1 MYRINDFNGIIP
13 ALLTP
18 YDKEGRYDKKCSAE
32 MVDWLVDMGV
42 GGFYLT
48 GSNGTGAYMD
58 SEERIEVVDTITA
71 QVNGRVPVM
80 AHIAAVSTRLSAK
93 MASEAQKSGCTAV
106 SAVPSYYGKL
116 TMPQMMRYYAGI
128 ADASDLPLI
137 VYAQTHIYEPS
148 VKMFE
153 ELNTIEK
160 VAGVKFTGPN
170 HYMMG
175 RIKEHL
181 GKEFRVFTGF
191 DEMILSGLIYGA
203 DAAIGGTYNVMPD
216 LYMRCKDKL
225 FNGDIEGAQRDV
237 FAANAIVELM
247 CKYDIA
253 CAMHANFEFMGI
265 NAGYNPSPMH
275 NLDQFEKSAY
285 KKDLTELKHR
295 LEIEPIAIFDCLD

>member
-1 MYRINDFNGIIP
+1 MYQIKDFKGIIP
-13 ALLTP
+13 ALMTP
-18 YDKEGRYDKKCSAE
+18 YDKDGRYDKSCSAE
-32 MVDWLVDMGV
+32 MVDWLVSMGV

-80 AHIAAVSTRLSAK
+80 AHIAAVSSRLSAK
-93 MASEAQKSGCTAV
+93 MASAAQKSGCTAV
-106 SAVPSYYGKL
+106 SAVPSYYEKL
-116 TMPQMMRYYAGI
+116 TISQMMEYYTRI

-148 VKMFE
+148 VEMFE
-153 ELNTIEK
+153 QLNTIDK

-181 GKEFRVFTGF
+181 GKDFIVFSGF

-203 DAAIGGTYNVMPD
+203 DAVIGGTYNVMPD
-216 LYMRCKDKL
+216 LYMRCQDKL
-225 FNGDIEGAQRDV
+225 FHGDVKGAKKDV
-237 FAANAIVELM
+237 LAANAIVELM
-247 CKYDIA
+247 CKYGIA

-265 NAGYNPSPMH
+265 NAGYNPSPIH
-275 NLDQFEKSAY
+275 NLDQFEKNAY
-285 KKDLTELKHR
+285 RKELTELKHR
-295 LEIEPIAIFDCLD
+295 LDIEPIAIFDCLE